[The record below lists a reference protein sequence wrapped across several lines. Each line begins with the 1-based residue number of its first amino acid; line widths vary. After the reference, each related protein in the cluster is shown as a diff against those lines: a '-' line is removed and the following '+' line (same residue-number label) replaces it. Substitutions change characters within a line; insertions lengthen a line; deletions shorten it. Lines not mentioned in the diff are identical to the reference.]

1 MKIYRMYRYSIENKL
16 SFKALISKSQY
27 LKIKFKK
34 KNNLINYIR
43 SIIVRQLKPTKDWQ
57 FIFFKQTALS
67 NLRNGGRNYSGRN
80 YQHER
85 ESWRLGQWEE
95 AGCLVVFQPSSIAYS
110 PLLGFWNSAMSLGF
124 GDDQSDG
131 GVLG

>member
-85 ESWRLGQWEE
+85 ESWRLGQ
-95 AGCLVVFQPSSIAYS
+95 
-110 PLLGFWNSAMSLGF
+110 
-124 GDDQSDG
+124 
-131 GVLG
+131 